1 MLLVF
6 LVSIDIKANADSIA
20 WKRPSE
26 NSSILCGSNDRFIL
40 TKGIRFAKNCSAADA
55 LHDIVFRSGKH
66 VFSKRIRA

>member
-26 NSSILCGSNDRFIL
+26 NSSILCGSNNGVY
-40 TKGIRFAKNCSAADA
+40 TVNSQY
-55 LHDIVFRSGKH
+55 
-66 VFSKRIRA
+66 RASFLAP

>member
-26 NSSILCGSNDRFIL
+26 NSGILRGRDDGVIL
-40 TKGIRFAKNCSAADA
+40 TQGISLAKTCGTAD
-55 LHDIVFRSGKH
+55 DIHNVLFGGGKH
-66 VFSKRIRA
+66 VLRKRIRA